1 MTLGAERVTHGC
13 HASRA
18 QQCDCSTMLWPFVT
32 QRSQWSQF
40 TSEDATNCQRYCW
53 GIMAEFGGAGR
64 LVFPGFEDVKEPPL
78 AWDTYKTKWSNRP
91 RMMQIWVSFQFV
103 MLLSAAAVSNLGVRA
118 MSLENRLSN
127 DYWLLL
133 DWLYWQ
139 YTGWHCEGHEMT
151 NHVRQIG
158 FCWLLSA
165 TKNAISPTNYPTTI
179 ASTKVLISAWCCRQI
194 GLRGRCTRQGVP
206 VMHQHRGAFYV
217 RGRQSGKCLGVNL
230 KW

>member
-1 MTLGAERVTHGC
+1 MGIIPVYKPPSLYTPNSETAATSMTLGAERVTHGC

-127 DYWLLL
+127 DY
-133 DWLYWQ
+133 
-139 YTGWHCEGHEMT
+139 
-151 NHVRQIG
+151 
-158 FCWLLSA
+158 
-165 TKNAISPTNYPTTI
+165 
-179 ASTKVLISAWCCRQI
+179 
-194 GLRGRCTRQGVP
+194 
-206 VMHQHRGAFYV
+206 
-217 RGRQSGKCLGVNL
+217 
-230 KW
+230 